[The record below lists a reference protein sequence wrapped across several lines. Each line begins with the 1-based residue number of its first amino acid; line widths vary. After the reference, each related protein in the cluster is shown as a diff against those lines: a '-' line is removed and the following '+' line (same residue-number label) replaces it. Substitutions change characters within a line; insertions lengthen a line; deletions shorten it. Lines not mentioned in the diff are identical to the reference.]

1 MKRSRQTGCTGMETV
16 LRADRRQCKYA
27 LVTAVMVVVCVCA
40 GVTMNLTTV
49 YDENFDHMGIRTF
62 CMFTVISNIFAAMAM
77 ALTIPFTV
85 EGIRKNNY
93 HVPGWVVDL
102 TFVAVTA
109 VTITLLVSLIILAP
123 VKGFVL
129 IFTGSRFLLHAICPI
144 LAIDA
149 FCFFIS
155 DHRITVT
162 ESFLPLIP
170 VYFYAMLY
178 YVMVVVI
185 GEENGGWNDFYGFA
199 TYVNVYI
206 PMALILPL
214 TYAVAAVLRRLHNRL
229 YDLRRQREAVLYE
242 EAMAGKDVRQAIAA
256 LGESQG
262 RAARLAVVPVP
273 LRVIALMIRHS
284 GAECSLEEGC
294 GIFLEA
300 CLRAGDEPKGR
311 KHRKKREK
319 EEAGTGGAEA

>member
-1 MKRSRQTGCTGMETV
+1 MSARKAKGSGLEAV

-27 LVTAVMVVVCVCA
+27 LVTAVVVVVCVCA

-62 CMFTVISNIFAAMAM
+62 CMFTVISNIFAAVSL
-77 ALTIPFTV
+77 ALAIPFTV

-93 HVPGWVVDL
+93 HVPGWVVNL
-102 TFVAVTA
+102 TFEAVTA
-109 VTITLLVSLIILAP
+109 VSITFLVSLIILAP

-149 FCFFIS
+149 FCFFLS
-155 DHRITVT
+155 DHRITIA

-170 VYFYAMLY
+170 VYLYAMLY

-199 TYVNVYI
+199 THVDVRI
-206 PMALILPL
+206 PMASILPL
-214 TYAVAAVLRRLHNRL
+214 TYLVAAVLRRLHNRL
-229 YDLRRQREAVLYE
+229 YD
-242 EAMAGKDVRQAIAA
+242 
-256 LGESQG
+256 
-262 RAARLAVVPVP
+262 P
-273 LRVIALMIRHS
+273 
-284 GAECSLEEGC
+284 
-294 GIFLEA
+294 
-300 CLRAGDEPKGR
+300 
-311 KHRKKREK
+311 
-319 EEAGTGGAEA
+319 

>member
-1 MKRSRQTGCTGMETV
+1 MSARKAKGSGLEAV

-27 LVTAVMVVVCVCA
+27 LVTAVVVVVCVCA

-62 CMFTVISNIFAAMAM
+62 CMFTVISNIFAAVSL
-77 ALTIPFTV
+77 ALAIPFTV

-93 HVPGWVVDL
+93 HVPGWVVNL
-102 TFVAVTA
+102 TFEAVTA
-109 VTITLLVSLIILAP
+109 VSITFLVSLIILAP

-149 FCFFIS
+149 FCFFLS
-155 DHRITVT
+155 DHRITIA

-170 VYFYAMLY
+170 VYLYAMLY

-199 TYVNVYI
+199 THVDVRI
-206 PMALILPL
+206 PMASILPL
-214 TYAVAAVLRRLHNRL
+214 TYLVAAVLRRLHNRL
-229 YDLRRQREAVLYE
+229 YDLRRQREADLYR
-242 EAMAGKDVRQAIAA
+242 EAFAGTDVRKAIAA
-256 LGESQG
+256 LGEYQG
-262 RAARLAVVPVP
+262 RAQHLAVVPVP
-273 LRVIALMIRHS
+273 LRVIALMIRQGGS
-284 GAECSLEEGC
+284 DCTQEEGC
-294 GIFLEA
+294 SIFVENY
-300 CLRAGDEPKGR
+300 LRAAKEPRGGARR
-311 KHRKKREK
+311 KRRRKKASAG
-319 EEAGTGGAEA
+319 EEAKP